1 MAKIETSKAGHECSG
16 SLRVKAEPTPPP
28 PPARAKTRPFSSAH
42 VERTCFTNPFSRLF
56 AGCCILHITL
66 LVPFVCPVISSME
79 HRRPGLRCA
88 RRFQRTRTPA
98 SQARR
103 ECSRN
108 LTSLKLGTPLA
119 RISFKFFVG
128 QNGDSFVLVIAT
140 PVLLTLNRFD
150 AVE

>member
-66 LVPFVCPVISSME
+66 LVPFVCPVIV
-79 HRRPGLRCA
+79 HGAQATGVALRTA
-88 RRFQRTRTPA
+88 ISADANAGVPST
-98 SQARR
+98 
-103 ECSRN
+103 
-108 LTSLKLGTPLA
+108 KGMLA
-119 RISFKFFVG
+119 
-128 QNGDSFVLVIAT
+128 
-140 PVLLTLNRFD
+140 
-150 AVE
+150 